1 MLNRSSNAHP
11 QNHFH
16 NHLCLSEYRANSDED
31 SQRDEGGPATESSAT
46 PTFAA
51 EEDKHAPRPG
61 DEGQPKACKPDM
73 LGKRLHKDVN
83 PQSKSL
89 QDNES
94 EDLEVDT
101 SEFRSAEF
109 WDSVLA
115 AKQRIKKHQQEI
127 KKERDWLQAQ
137 FERVAALFEET
148 EEDNSD

>member
-1 MLNRSSNAHP
+1 
-11 QNHFH
+11 
-16 NHLCLSEYRANSDED
+16 
-31 SQRDEGGPATESSAT
+31 
-46 PTFAA
+46 
-51 EEDKHAPRPG
+51 
-61 DEGQPKACKPDM
+61 M